1 MVNNYAK
8 VMGAFK
14 REMFFPFDDKDP
26 ILTHRALESAR
37 RYSKVVHGNRHKPIV
52 VWKPFSVMPN
62 DVRCVGHAAEEKR
75 SPEGRLIAWRC
86 LNCDQVIDEQSN
98 GIATGTNGPAQE

>member
-14 REMFFPFDDKDP
+14 REMFYPFDDRDV
-26 ILTHRALESAR
+26 ILTHRALTAAR
-37 RYSKVVHGNRHKPIV
+37 ECSGAVHGQNRKPIV
-52 VWKPFSVMPN
+52 VWKPLAVMPN
-62 DVRCVGHAAEEKR
+62 DVRCVGHAAEERR

-86 LNCDQVIDEQSN
+86 LNCDQVIDE
-98 GIATGTNGPAQE
+98 